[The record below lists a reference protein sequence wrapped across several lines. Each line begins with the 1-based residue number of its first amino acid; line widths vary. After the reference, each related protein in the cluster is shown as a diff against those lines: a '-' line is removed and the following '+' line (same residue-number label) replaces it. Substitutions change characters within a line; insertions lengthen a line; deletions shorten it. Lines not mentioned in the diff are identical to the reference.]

1 MSWLNS
7 SDNFGGSVS
16 SSPKYTSPRA
26 PSIDIE
32 SPSERVLS
40 PFVIV
45 FSFISIINFS
55 APTTHGFPIP
65 LATTAAW
72 LVIPPFVVKIPTEE
86 FIPWISSGL
95 VSSLTKITFL
105 PFSASISAVS
115 ASNTITPTAAPG
127 EAFNALPNNSLFW
140 DSMNCGCNKFVMLF
154 ASTIS
159 IDSSLVVMF
168 SLWKSIAILTS
179 ACAVLLAFRVWSK
192 YTFSFSIVN
201 SISWTSL

>member
-86 FIPWISSGL
+86 FMPWISSGL

-140 DSMNCGCNKFVMLF
+140 DSMNWGCNKFVILF

-179 ACAVLLAFRVWSK
+179 AWAVRLAFRVWSK
-192 YTFSFSIVN
+192 
-201 SISWTSL
+201 